1 MLATQGRSIALMSL
15 PFAITL
21 AGWTAPSHVYLRDY
35 PISRAHLADTH
46 CFLGEFGRSESQARR
61 TMILPYTG
69 CFALATPGLG

>member
-21 AGWTAPSHVYLRDY
+21 AGWTAPSHVYLRY
-35 PISRAHLADTH
+35 YLSRAHLADTH
-46 CFLGEFGRSESQARR
+46 CFLGGVGRSESQARR

-69 CFALATPGLG
+69 